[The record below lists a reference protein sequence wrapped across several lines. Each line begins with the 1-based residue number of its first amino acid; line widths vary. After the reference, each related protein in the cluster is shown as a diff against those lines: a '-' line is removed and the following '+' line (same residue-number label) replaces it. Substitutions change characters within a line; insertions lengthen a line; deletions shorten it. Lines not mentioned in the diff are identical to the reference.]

1 MGFFDKFKKN
11 DTIPVTDSKDIV
23 APVKGTMIPPSEIS
37 DPVFAQEVMG
47 QTIGFVPEEETI
59 VCPVNGKVEVLF
71 PTNHAFGIRDAFGTV
86 FLVHI
91 GIDTVS
97 LNGKGF
103 KAFIKVG
110 DQVKAGQKA
119 VEIDTNKLKNAGY
132 NLTTMLIV
140 SEKETEDF
148 KVNYIPYGTVEKG
161 QKINV

>member
-91 GIDTVS
+91 GIDTVK
-97 LNGKGF
+97 LEGKYF
-103 KAFIKVG
+103 TPN
-110 DQVKAGQKA
+110 VK
-119 VEIDTNKLKNAGY
+119 TND
-132 NLTTMLIV
+132 IV
-140 SEKETEDF
+140 NIVQEEVK
-148 KVNYIPYGTVEKG
+148 
-161 QKINV
+161 